1 MYAHEQ
7 DPGRRDVTTRSA
19 RRNPVEGS
27 APGLL
32 ALQRLV
38 GNAAVAGLVQRTA
51 VDRALGSSG
60 APMAGHVRADMEKRL
75 GADFSDVRVHT
86 GSEAASA
93 AHSVQARAFTAG
105 SHIVFGRG
113 HYDTTSAVG
122 KHVLAHELAHV
133 VQQRTGP
140 VSGTDTGDGMK
151 VSDPGDPDER
161 AAEADATRAMR
172 GDPAPERD
180 ARTAGPNSGG
190 PDVLQRAVGAE
201 LEENHWRV
209 KDEAGKPVPKGTAL
223 VHRPYFQLQAE
234 FGGAEQ
240 SNIEMVTNPPGV
252 VNRNEWD
259 KMLKGMIALKKEL
272 LKQRR
277 QFSAGVLKGGVD
289 EYQLLPAGIFSP
301 SVQVTAGVPLAAMHQ
316 LFTELEGLG
325 VKITPRGDVP
335 QQRRPEGEAQRL
347 GPVVEPSKDLL
358 GFITL
363 LDSYLEQGAVDAR
376 RTFPKGVF
384 PVLARTDFAAMFG
397 MLPEAER
404 NAIAADVDAWVRLVA
419 ERPELKDPLE
429 EDRLLNQWFDDPM
442 DDSRAMEITTT
453 RTEWLTEM
461 VPRDGRPGR
470 DLLTA
475 HGKLGPDDAGLTDR
489 EKAERLAAEVRQDV
503 NPKRR
508 DGIPKI
514 GEGVGQRP
522 STEPIPIPEEEHEL
536 RKLIDELRELYA
548 GMGALKTRTAQVKY
562 TGARSM
568 TPAAIVEIRQTGA
581 GKWEHQLETVY
592 QAVERAIS
600 TGGTYTNELT
610 DEQQRLRR
618 SGEQERK
625 AATKSLAHRIKI
637 RVKALLQ
644 AARPDKAGKRPA
656 GRNG

>member
-1 MYAHEQ
+1 MCPSTAIDSVPFLLPCGKAFWRKVLIRDGDGRMYAHEQ

-190 PDVLQRAVGAE
+190 PEVLQRAVGAE

-259 KMLKGMIALKKEL
+259 KMLKGMTRSKK
-272 LKQRR
+272 
-277 QFSAGVLKGGVD
+277 
-289 EYQLLPAGIFSP
+289 
-301 SVQVTAGVPLAAMHQ
+301 
-316 LFTELEGLG
+316 
-325 VKITPRGDVP
+325 
-335 QQRRPEGEAQRL
+335 
-347 GPVVEPSKDLL
+347 
-358 GFITL
+358 
-363 LDSYLEQGAVDAR
+363 
-376 RTFPKGVF
+376 
-384 PVLARTDFAAMFG
+384 
-397 MLPEAER
+397 
-404 NAIAADVDAWVRLVA
+404 NC
-419 ERPELKDPLE
+419 
-429 EDRLLNQWFDDPM
+429 
-442 DDSRAMEITTT
+442 
-453 RTEWLTEM
+453 
-461 VPRDGRPGR
+461 
-470 DLLTA
+470 
-475 HGKLGPDDAGLTDR
+475 
-489 EKAERLAAEVRQDV
+489 
-503 NPKRR
+503 
-508 DGIPKI
+508 
-514 GEGVGQRP
+514 
-522 STEPIPIPEEEHEL
+522 
-536 RKLIDELRELYA
+536 
-548 GMGALKTRTAQVKY
+548 
-562 TGARSM
+562 
-568 TPAAIVEIRQTGA
+568 
-581 GKWEHQLETVY
+581 
-592 QAVERAIS
+592 
-600 TGGTYTNELT
+600 
-610 DEQQRLRR
+610 
-618 SGEQERK
+618 
-625 AATKSLAHRIKI
+625 
-637 RVKALLQ
+637 
-644 AARPDKAGKRPA
+644 
-656 GRNG
+656 